1 MQVQEPVSSENLGLT
16 NPNMQTENLI
26 LEVEDLGKEP
36 EGSPITKALEEEASE
51 KQNDQKAMDVPSS
64 VSEMKENIKEEIV
77 EKVDISYCKLDIES
91 EKGETEESSLQEAQ
105 LDDKPLEI
113 IETSSEDKILQT
125 NNTTE
130 TSQQTE
136 EVDCMKLKETLELVS
151 QLPPNG
157 CESTN
162 KEGETVEKPNADELE
177 EIAGA
182 SDKVPQS
189 KEQCA
194 EEIDENQK
202 SLALEKSDEDIIK
215 EQIERA
221 FEMES
226 ELKYQGA
233 EAVIE
238 EEIIAGQAIKAE
250 VPEEQLEE
258 VSTAI
263 LSEEQEHGIHTT
275 IGKSEDENIKE
286 GTTGQYE
293 NPEYSFGTKMS
304 EEICL
309 QEEEPREIDVSGPKE
324 DGIIVDGVS
333 QYELQENASEL
344 KCKDSPLGSEKVMEQ
359 ISPIGS
365 THQEATKDDENDSG
379 VVNNNPDVLTHS
391 PGEEISQEEGEKSKD
406 DENDSGVVNNNPDV
420 LTHSPGEEISQE
432 EGEKCEEASNLEC
445 EHYENA
451 SEPVSDLESAA
462 IEEAVVGLEVGA
474 HIHGS
479 DASNTKNSENLREE
493 VRPP

>member
-1 MQVQEPVSSENLGLT
+1 MQVQEPVSSENLGVT

-26 LEVEDLGKEP
+26 LEVEDLSKEP
-36 EGSPITKALEEEASE
+36 EGSPITKALEEVSE

-77 EKVDISYCKLDIES
+77 EKVDISYCKLDTES

-136 EVDCMKLKETLELVS
+136 EVDCMKLEETLELVS

-286 GTTGQYE
+286 GATGQYE

-309 QEEEPREIDVSGPKE
+309 QEEEPRELDVSGPKE

-391 PGEEISQEEGEKSKD
+391 PGEEISQEEGEK
-406 DENDSGVVNNNPDV
+406 
-420 LTHSPGEEISQE
+420 
-432 EGEKCEEASNLEC
+432 CEEASNLEC
-445 EHYENA
+445 EHYEKA

-462 IEEAVVGLEVGA
+462 IDEAVVGLEVGA